1 MSVRTVPYGREKAQ
15 KGDRVLVTY
24 PALVPSKR
32 KGTEKLVQGTAQW
45 PARVVRDLGGNPGSV
60 IVRWEDGGEEETVE
74 RHKCKRFQR
83 PTDKGGKGVGI
94 TALHGPGAQS
104 SSFVVSSR
112 PGPGDK
118 SVPSKGPTPPSSF
131 FAARS
136 DWGWQAA
143 PDAND
148 YNDYAEV

>member
-1 MSVRTVPYGREKAQ
+1 
-15 KGDRVLVTY
+15 
-24 PALVPSKR
+24 
-32 KGTEKLVQGTAQW
+32 VQGTAQW

-60 IVRWEDGGEEETVE
+60 IVRGEDGGEEETVE